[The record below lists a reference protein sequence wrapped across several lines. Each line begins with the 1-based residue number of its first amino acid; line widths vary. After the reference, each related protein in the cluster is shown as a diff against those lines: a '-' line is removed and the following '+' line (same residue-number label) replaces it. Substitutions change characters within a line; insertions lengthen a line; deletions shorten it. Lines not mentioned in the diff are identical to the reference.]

1 MLRNTLMWNKAKGN
15 LVSLMIYDAD
25 SCPVLLLTYLQQI
38 FENHDQNLL
47 PTLKTELT
55 TGMQIYLV

>member
-1 MLRNTLMWNKAKGN
+1 
-15 LVSLMIYDAD
+15 MIYDAD
-25 SCPVLLLTYLQQI
+25 SCPMLLLTYFQQI